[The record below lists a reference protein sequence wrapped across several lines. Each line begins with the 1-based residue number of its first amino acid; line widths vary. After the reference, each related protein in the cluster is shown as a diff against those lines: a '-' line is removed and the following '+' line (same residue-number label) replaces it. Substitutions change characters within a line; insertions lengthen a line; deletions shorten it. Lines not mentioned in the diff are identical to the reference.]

1 MAAVNLVHTAFESA
15 DGRTAKVW
23 LGEAE
28 QDHGLAS
35 LKGGHVMPL
44 CDGVVLAGT
53 GERSS
58 PQGACQLA
66 RSLFAAGAAT
76 GHHPSRTRAR
86 KGGRHGTPAPEWQEH
101 RADFREVT
109 DA

>member
-1 MAAVNLVHTAFESA
+1 MAAVHRFYTAFESA

-66 RSLFAAGAAT
+66 RSLCAAGAAT
-76 GHHPSRTRAR
+76 SHHPGRTQVRE
-86 KGGRHGTPAPEWQEH
+86 GGRHGISAP
-101 RADFREVT
+101 
-109 DA
+109 

>member
-1 MAAVNLVHTAFESA
+1 MAAVHRFYTAFESA

-28 QDHGLAS
+28 KYHGLAS
-35 LKGGHVMPL
+35 L
-44 CDGVVLAGT
+44 
-53 GERSS
+53 
-58 PQGACQLA
+58 
-66 RSLFAAGAAT
+66 
-76 GHHPSRTRAR
+76 

-101 RADFREVT
+101 RADLGEVT

>member
-35 LKGGHVMPL
+35 R
-44 CDGVVLAGT
+44 
-53 GERSS
+53 E
-58 PQGACQLA
+58 
-66 RSLFAAGAAT
+66 
-76 GHHPSRTRAR
+76 
-86 KGGRHGTPAPEWQEH
+86 GGRHGIPAPEWQEH
-101 RADFREVT
+101 RADLREVT